1 MLTLGEGRLPTGA
14 KLRFLKVAPTYRAW
28 GFVVP
33 IPSQFCPLVQEIQS
47 LWGLVGSRNQLRE
60 LGGGGAREGAGANQR
75 RLASF
80 LPRCLHRELRT
91 YTEPRVSVF
100 SKAAENLDLNMESLK
115 F

>member
-60 LGGGGAREGAGANQR
+60 LGGGGAGGSWGKPEKAC
-75 RLASF
+75 F
-80 LPRCLHRELRT
+80 LPT
-91 YTEPRVSVF
+91 QMSAPGTQ
-100 SKAAENLDLNMESLK
+100 NLYRATCQCFFKSSRK
-115 F
+115 SRS

>member
-60 LGGGGAREGAGANQR
+60 LGGGGRGRELGQTREG
-75 RLASF
+75 L
-80 LPRCLHRELRT
+80 LPSYPDVCT
-91 YTEPRVSVF
+91 GNSEPIQSHVSVF
-100 SKAAENLDLNMESLK
+100 FQKQQK
-115 F
+115 I